1 MAVIRTNI
9 AGRADLT
16 VLAVECGAKAIVTEK
31 PMTNTLEEADRM
43 VHACAE
49 AGVPLCG
56 GAAMAD
62 HPSFARAKQLIL
74 DGAIGELLSIEAP
87 APSCQTQAWSYF
99 VDDELA
105 WAAGTGDAPR
115 SETGSDE
122 FHGDG
127 LVVTRVGL
135 PIHFRAGSFPTGL
148 PGVRLSGSSGEISL
162 VFGRDG
168 SEGWRL
174 FQDVPLDAQGTLTG
188 DTTDGAP
195 LTLHHHLTLLL
206 SVLTWTEAR
215 VLAGPKRR
223 VELPWPSPQL
233 WAGWP
238 SADAGLATYWSA
250 APQIHSLARAWSH
263 LLCKDG

>member
-1 MAVIRTNI
+1 M
-9 AGRADLT
+9 T

-62 HPSFARAKQLIL
+62 HPSFARAKQLVL

-115 SETGSDE
+115 SETR
-122 FHGDG
+122 
-127 LVVTRVGL
+127 RVGGRVVEGGVPRRRSHHARQRL
-135 PIHFRAGSFPTGL
+135 PYNAPPHRIRRLPDRLLRRIVVARCSQPRRSSTIRAATIPAAHRA
-148 PGVRLSGSSGEISL
+148 RL
-162 VFGRDG
+162 
-168 SEGWRL
+168 
-174 FQDVPLDAQGTLTG
+174 
-188 DTTDGAP
+188 
-195 LTLHHHLTLLL
+195 
-206 SVLTWTEAR
+206 
-215 VLAGPKRR
+215 
-223 VELPWPSPQL
+223 
-233 WAGWP
+233 
-238 SADAGLATYWSA
+238 
-250 APQIHSLARAWSH
+250 
-263 LLCKDG
+263 

>member
-1 MAVIRTNI
+1 M
-9 AGRADLT
+9 
-16 VLAVECGAKAIVTEK
+16 LAVECGAKAIVTEK

-62 HPSFARAKQLIL
+62 HPSFARAKQLVL

-127 LVVTRVGL
+127 LVVTRRGL

-195 LTLHHHLTLLL
+195 LTCLGTISCLFCVDNGLT
-206 SVLTWTEAR
+206 R
-215 VLAGPKRR
+215 VDTVGSAGPKRR

-250 APQIHSLARAWSH
+250 APQIHSLA
-263 LLCKDG
+263 

>member
-1 MAVIRTNI
+1 M
-9 AGRADLT
+9 
-16 VLAVECGAKAIVTEK
+16 LAVECGAKAIVTEK

-62 HPSFARAKQLIL
+62 HPSFARAKQLVL

-127 LVVTRVGL
+127 LVVTRGGL
-135 PIHFRAGSFPTGL
+135 PIHFRSGSFPTGL

-188 DTTDGAP
+188 DTTDGTP
-195 LTLHHHLTLLL
+195 LTCLVQSL
-206 SVLTWTEAR
+206 SVGNGLTR
-215 VLAGPKRR
+215 VDTVGSAGSKRR

-250 APQIHSLARAWSH
+250 TPQIH
-263 LLCKDG
+263 